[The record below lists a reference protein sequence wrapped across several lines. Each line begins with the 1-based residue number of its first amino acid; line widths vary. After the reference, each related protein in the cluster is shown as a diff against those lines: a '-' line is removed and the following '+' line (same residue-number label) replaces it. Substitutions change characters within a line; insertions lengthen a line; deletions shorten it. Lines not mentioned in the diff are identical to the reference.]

1 MSETAPAD
9 GSDMDFCVIEVF
21 EYNRRAMQCLHTLHE
36 PGLCIREE
44 GRPGEAV
51 ALSKQCLATKEAVL
65 ARGHVHVTASARV
78 GCVCSTGRN
87 ELKAGGVVDG
97 TAVGQFRAVACADG
111 LYTAAECM
119 HSRQAG
125 CVQEAKEFLACCL
138 GIFEE
143 LGLDSSS
150 SFFFFFFLIYPRI
163 CQYWTRVR
171 KFWL

>member
-1 MSETAPAD
+1 MFTYTARAGVMHSRKGAAGGSGSAVEAMSGDPRSRPCS
-9 GSDMDFCVIEVF
+9 GS
-21 EYNRRAMQCLHTLHE
+21 
-36 PGLCIREE
+36 
-44 GRPGEAV
+44 RPCDRN
-51 ALSKQCLATKEAVL
+51 LS
-65 ARGHVHVTASARV
+65 RV

-97 TAVGQFRAVACADG
+97 TTVGQFRGVACADG

-125 CVQEAKEFLACCL
+125 CVQEAKDFSACCL

-163 CQYWTRVR
+163 CQYWTRGSVNLGYKCSCILCLSR
-171 KFWL
+171 FWAYVQ